1 MDEGDTQTRLASS
14 ISNIPRPKSTYTQAE
29 SLRDIT
35 NAANNASGQAMAPP
49 NTAGDK
55 SIQLNHSLFPLET
68 AASYKTALIYFNCAV
83 LERKTLSERA
93 GEPRKK
99 ENLSSKPFAASTK
112 IAPPRNLGASK
123 ASGSRMQQNGSR
135 LRPPPGTRNIPRPQ
149 TSMGHSVERGS
160 ISRPATSMD
169 GRDAGTASQ
178 AHGNRNG
185 ARQPSSLIS
194 PPSPPLSPSPMPK
207 LSDKSLH
214 CGSYDNHSDWSSSST
229 PISLGNNPAPSS
241 RHPSLCTAME
251 SLSLSQSAS
260 SLTTTTQNKK
270 PQNTSPSKL
279 PTPIRPLPSSNPP
292 SPFPSCQPVSKKI
305 RKQRSPKKVIPYLT
319 KYTQVQA
326 WDQDE
331 KEQRMS
337 DNMVHVRQIVEEMA
351 KQTAAMTESTDL
363 YKSRTQTLEDSQ
375 TKLLN
380 QNADLRVELETAKN
394 SLSNAEIKLKDISRE
409 HEITLS
415 ELATQHRNNT
425 ETIRQDTR
433 AEIAALRVQ
442 HRAELAET
450 RRRFEA
456 ELTAERQ
463 LRSQELEQI
472 AAQSSIEKQRGQLD
486 LSNKDREIQ
495 DLLARMEKLQ
505 GDADRERALNKEL
518 QQNSILNANNTITLE
533 SSVRALKA
541 RIEFLESG
549 NKEQSESFA
558 KLDKELSEALEETNA
573 AKAQLRKEETMRR
586 RLHNQIQELK
596 GNIRVFCRV
605 RPVLTSDS
613 SESAAKI
620 SFPDEDMDSRE
631 ILVQGPEEKSSLG
644 VVSTKNHSFAYDHVF
659 GPKSQNS
666 EVFEEISQLVQSAL
680 DGYNVC
686 IFCYGQTGSGKT
698 HTMSSEDGMIPRA
711 VRQIY
716 DTASGLEERGWKYTM
731 VGSFVEVYN
740 ENINDLLGKAEEFD
754 KKKHEIR
761 HDLQKCQTT
770 VTNVTTVSLDSPE
783 KVESILRQ
791 AWTNRSVA
799 ATKANERSSRS
810 HSVFILRLVGEN
822 LTTGEHSEGT
832 LNLVDLAGSERLS
845 HSGSTGD
852 RLKETQNINKS
863 LSCLGDVIGA
873 LGQGKEGV
881 HIPYRNSKLTY
892 LLQFSLGGNS
902 KTLMFVMVSP
912 QQDHLSETL
921 TSLKFAAKV
930 QSTHIGTA
938 KRQSRL
944 RDS

>member
-14 ISNIPRPKSTYTQAE
+14 ISNIPRPKSTYSHAE

-35 NAANNASGQAMAPP
+35 NAANNAPGQAMASPP
-49 NTAGDK
+49 TAGDK
-55 SIQLNHSLFPLET
+55 
-68 AASYKTALIYFNCAV
+68 K
-83 LERKTLSERA
+83 RKTLSERA

-99 ENLSSKPFAASTK
+99 ENLGSKPFAGTTK
-112 IAPPRNLGASK
+112 IAQPRSLCASK
-123 ASGSRMQQNGSR
+123 AGGSRMPSNGPR

-149 TSMGHSVERGS
+149 TSTGYLNVERGS
-160 ISRPATSMD
+160 IPRPATSMG
-169 GRDAGTASQ
+169 GRDAGHASQ
-178 AHGNRNG
+178 APGNRNG

-194 PPSPPLSPSPMPK
+194 PTSPPSSPLPMPK
-207 LSDKSLH
+207 LPDKSLVNRA
-214 CGSYDNHSDWSSSST
+214 YDGQTDHLSDWSS
-229 PISLGNNPAPSS
+229 LALENNHILFS
-241 RHPSLCTAME
+241 RNPSLCTAME
-251 SLSLSQSAS
+251 SLSLNQNPPM
-260 SLTTTTQNKK
+260 TTTLQNKK
-270 PQNTSPSKL
+270 PQSSSPSKV
-279 PTPIRPLPSSNPP
+279 PTPSRPTLSSSAPFRLPSCPTIP
-292 SPFPSCQPVSKKI
+292 KKI

-319 KYTQVQA
+319 QYTQVQA

-331 KEQRMS
+331 KEQKIS
-337 DNMVHVRQIVEEMA
+337 DNMIHVRQIVEEMA

-363 YKSRTQTLEDSQ
+363 YKSRTQTLEEGQ

-394 SLSNAEIKLKDISRE
+394 YLANAEAKLKDVSRE
-409 HEITLS
+409 HEISMS
-415 ELATQHRNNT
+415 ELATQHRNQL

-433 AEIAALRVQ
+433 AEIAELRVQ

-456 ELTAERQ
+456 ELAVERQ
-463 LRSQELEQI
+463 LRLQELEQI
-472 AAQSSIEKQRGQLD
+472 AAQSSLEKQRGQLD

-495 DLLARMEKLQ
+495 DLLTQKERLQ
-505 GDADRERALNKEL
+505 GDVDRERALNNEL
-518 QQNSILNANNTITLE
+518 QQSSILHANNTVNLE

-549 NKEQSESFA
+549 NQEQSDAFA
-558 KLDKELSEALEETNA
+558 KLDKELSEALEETKA

-586 RLHNQIQELK
+586 KLHNQIQELK

-605 RPVLTSDS
+605 RPVLPADM
-613 SESAAKI
+613 SETAASI

-659 GPKSQNS
+659 GPRSQNS

-731 VGSFVEVYN
+731 EGSFIEVYN

-761 HDLQKCQTT
+761 HDMQKCQTT
-770 VTNVTTVSLDSPE
+770 ITNVTNVRLDSPE
-783 KVESILRQ
+783 KVESILRR

-822 LTTGEHSEGT
+822 STTGEHSEGT

-912 QQDHLSETL
+912 RQDHLGETL

-930 QSTHIGTA
+930 QNTHLGTA
-938 KRQSRL
+938 KRQSRI

>member
-1 MDEGDTQTRLASS
+1 M
-14 ISNIPRPKSTYTQAE
+14 E
-29 SLRDIT
+29 S
-35 NAANNASGQAMAPP
+35 
-49 NTAGDK
+49 
-55 SIQLNHSLFPLET
+55 
-68 AASYKTALIYFNCAV
+68 
-83 LERKTLSERA
+83 ERKTLSERA

-99 ENLSSKPFAASTK
+99 ENLSSKPFAGSAKTGQ
-112 IAPPRNLGASK
+112 PRGLGVSKTGAS
-123 ASGSRMQQNGSR
+123 RVPTNGSR

-149 TSMGHSVERGS
+149 TSMGHPNVEKGV
-160 ISRPATSMD
+160 ISRPVTSLD
-169 GRDAGTASQ
+169 GRDVGSS
-178 AHGNRNG
+178 RNG
-185 ARQPSSLIS
+185 ARQPSSLVS
-194 PPSPPLSPSPMPK
+194 PPPPSLSPSSKPRSPDNLFPTGSCDGQVDASSNG
-207 LSDKSLH
+207 LSLSL
-214 CGSYDNHSDWSSSST
+214 D
-229 PISLGNNPAPSS
+229 
-241 RHPSLCTAME
+241 HPTFSFRNSSLCTAMQ
-251 SLSLSQSAS
+251 SLSLNHTPP
-260 SLTTTTQNKK
+260 LNIERHNKK
-270 PQNTSPSKL
+270 PQRTSPSKL
-279 PTPIRPLPSSNPP
+279 PIPVLPLLLSNKPSPSPSSPTIP
-292 SPFPSCQPVSKKI
+292 KKF
-305 RKQRSPKKVIPYLT
+305 RKQRSPKKLKCFLT
-319 KYTQVQA
+319 IDTEVQA

-337 DNMVHVRQIVEEMA
+337 DSMIHVHQIVEEMA
-351 KQTAAMTESTDL
+351 KQTAAMTETTEL
-363 YKSRTQTLEDSQ
+363 YKSRTQMLEENQ

-380 QNADLRVELETAKN
+380 QNADLRVELEATKN
-394 SLSNAEIKLKDISRE
+394 SLSNAEAKLKDVSRE
-409 HEITLS
+409 QEITLN
-415 ELATQHRNNT
+415 ELATQHRNQS
-425 ETIRQDTR
+425 EKIRQDAK
-433 AEIAALRVQ
+433 AEIEALRIQ

-450 RRRFEA
+450 RRRFET
-456 ELTAERQ
+456 ELAVERQ
-463 LRSQELEQI
+463 LRAQELEQM
-472 AAQSSIEKQRGQLD
+472 AAQSSLEKQRGQLD

-495 DLLARMEKLQ
+495 DLLIQKERLQ
-505 GDADRERALNKEL
+505 GDLEREHALNKEL
-518 QQNSILNANNTITLE
+518 QQSSIVNANNTVTLE
-533 SSVRALKA
+533 SSIRALKA

-549 NKEQSESFA
+549 SKEQSDAFA
-558 KLDKELSEALEETNA
+558 KLDKELREALDETNA
-573 AKAQLRKEETMRR
+573 TKAQLRKEETLRR

-605 RPVLTSDS
+605 RPVLATDTG
-613 SESAAKI
+613 ENIANI
-620 SFPDEDMDSRE
+620 SFPDEDMECRE
-631 ILVQGPEEKSSLG
+631 IVVRGPEERSSLG
-644 VVSTKNHSFAYDHVF
+644 VVSAKNHSFSYDHVF
-659 GPKSQNS
+659 GPRSQNA

-716 DTASGLEERGWKYTM
+716 DTASGLKEKGWEYTM
-731 VGSFVEVYN
+731 EGSFVEVYN
-740 ENINDLLGKAEEFD
+740 ENINDLLGRAEEFD

-770 VTNVTTVSLDSPE
+770 VTNVTTVRLDSPE
-783 KVESILRQ
+783 KVETILRR

-822 LTTGEHSEGT
+822 STTGEHSEGT

-873 LGQGKEGV
+873 LGQGKEGA

-912 QQDHLSETL
+912 QQDHLNETL

-930 QSTHIGTA
+930 QNTHVGTA
-938 KRQSRL
+938 KRQTRI

>member
-1 MDEGDTQTRLASS
+1 M
-14 ISNIPRPKSTYTQAE
+14 E
-29 SLRDIT
+29 S
-35 NAANNASGQAMAPP
+35 
-49 NTAGDK
+49 
-55 SIQLNHSLFPLET
+55 
-68 AASYKTALIYFNCAV
+68 
-83 LERKTLSERA
+83 ERKTLSERA

-99 ENLSSKPFAASTK
+99 ENLSSKPFAGSAKTGQ
-112 IAPPRNLGASK
+112 PRGLGVSKTGAS
-123 ASGSRMQQNGSR
+123 RVPTNGSR

-149 TSMGHSVERGS
+149 TSMGHPNVEKGV
-160 ISRPATSMD
+160 ISRPVTSLD
-169 GRDAGTASQ
+169 GRDVGSS
-178 AHGNRNG
+178 RNG
-185 ARQPSSLIS
+185 ARQPSSLVS
-194 PPSPPLSPSPMPK
+194 PPPPSLSPSSKPRSPDNLFPTGSCDGQVDASSNG
-207 LSDKSLH
+207 LSLSL
-214 CGSYDNHSDWSSSST
+214 D
-229 PISLGNNPAPSS
+229 
-241 RHPSLCTAME
+241 HPTFSFRNSSLCTAMQ
-251 SLSLSQSAS
+251 SLSLNHTPP
-260 SLTTTTQNKK
+260 LNIERHNKK
-270 PQNTSPSKL
+270 PQHTE
-279 PTPIRPLPSSNPP
+279 
-292 SPFPSCQPVSKKI
+292 
-305 RKQRSPKKVIPYLT
+305 
-319 KYTQVQA
+319 VQA

-337 DNMVHVRQIVEEMA
+337 DSMIHVHQIVEEMA
-351 KQTAAMTESTDL
+351 KQTAAMTETTEL
-363 YKSRTQTLEDSQ
+363 YKSRTQMLEENQ

-380 QNADLRVELETAKN
+380 QNADLRVELEATKN
-394 SLSNAEIKLKDISRE
+394 SLSNAEAKLKDVSRE
-409 HEITLS
+409 QEITLN
-415 ELATQHRNNT
+415 ELATQHRNQS
-425 ETIRQDTR
+425 EKIRQDAK
-433 AEIAALRVQ
+433 AEIEALRIQ

-450 RRRFEA
+450 RRRFET
-456 ELTAERQ
+456 ELAVERQ
-463 LRSQELEQI
+463 LRAQELEQM
-472 AAQSSIEKQRGQLD
+472 AAQSSLEKQRGQLD

-495 DLLARMEKLQ
+495 DLLIQKERLQ
-505 GDADRERALNKEL
+505 GDLEREHALNKEL
-518 QQNSILNANNTITLE
+518 QQSSIVNANNTVTLE
-533 SSVRALKA
+533 SSIRALKA

-549 NKEQSESFA
+549 SKEQSDAFA
-558 KLDKELSEALEETNA
+558 KLDKELREALDETNA
-573 AKAQLRKEETMRR
+573 TKAQLRKEETLRR

-605 RPVLTSDS
+605 RPVLATDTG
-613 SESAAKI
+613 ENIANI
-620 SFPDEDMDSRE
+620 SFPDEDMECRE
-631 ILVQGPEEKSSLG
+631 IVVRGPEERSSLG
-644 VVSTKNHSFAYDHVF
+644 VNA
-659 GPKSQNS
+659 

-716 DTASGLEERGWKYTM
+716 DTASGLKEKGWEYTM
-731 VGSFVEVYN
+731 EGSFVEVYN
-740 ENINDLLGKAEEFD
+740 ENINDLLGRAEEFD

-770 VTNVTTVSLDSPE
+770 VTNVTTVRLDSPE
-783 KVESILRQ
+783 KVETILRR

-822 LTTGEHSEGT
+822 STTGEHSEGT

-873 LGQGKEGV
+873 LGQGKEGA

-912 QQDHLSETL
+912 QQDHLNETL

-930 QSTHIGTA
+930 QNTHVGTA
-938 KRQSRL
+938 KRQTRI